1 MTRFSGKS
9 VVITG
14 GSSGIGLAAALRIAA
29 EGGQVLIT
37 GANPERLKAVK
48 DAHPELNVLQN
59 DARDPEAAS
68 VLAETAK
75 QLFGGKID
83 GAFLNAG
90 AGAGAMLGGVTPEL
104 YRDQVDLN
112 IGGPLFGVQAL
123 APLMADGGSIV
134 ITASIAK
141 DKGMPGSALY
151 SATKGAVRALV
162 RGFARELAP
171 RQIRVNTVSP
181 GPIETDFFVRLGM
194 PAEQLAYV
202 NESMAQSN
210 PMGRMGR
217 PEEAA
222 AVALFLLSDDASYV
236 TGSDYFVDGGAA
248 QL

>member
-14 GSSGIGLAAALRIAA
+14 GSSGIGLAAALRIVA
-29 EGGQVLIT
+29 EGGKVLIT
-37 GANPERLKAVK
+37 GANSERLKAVK

-75 QLFGGKID
+75 ELFGKID
-83 GAFLNAG
+83 AAFLNAG
-90 AGAGAMLGGVTPEL
+90 AGAGAMLGGVTPDL
-104 YRDQVDLN
+104 YREQVDLN
-112 IGGPLFGVQAL
+112 VGGPLFGVQAL

-171 RQIRVNTVSP
+171 RQIRVNAVSP
-181 GPIETDFFVRLGM
+181 GPIETDFFARLGM